1 MVTLNVHR
9 PTVHNVQDTI
19 TRYLPRPVGASR
31 RTLIDQQVLRMIVKE
46 YYPFSIVEDKEFGKL
61 LKMLNPGYDLPSRKT
76 LSTSLLSVLYNETY
90 DKVKSDIVENGNF
103 VSITTDGWTSV
114 KNESYIAV
122 TTHFIDNDCKLKSY
136 LLSCFMYSESHT
148 SDNLKNELLRVI
160 KEWGL
165 EHRVSA
171 CTSDNAPNITKA
183 IDSCKWRHVRCFAHS
198 LNLAVQNAIKE
209 IQEVKEKVS
218 GIVRHFKK
226 SSTAAGKLKSIQE
239 QLGYSPPLVLIQDV
253 VTRWN
258 STFEMFQRVLDLK
271 IPLSTAL
278 AETNYNE
285 YLTNN
290 DWIIITRACE
300 LLKPFKEITTEISS
314 EKSVTISK
322 IVVLSKSLIK
332 YCNKIKSEHNTCMQ
346 ISKMIGVLVSE
357 VDARFRSLE
366 LNPLYAESTILDPR
380 FKNYGFLHQYAF
392 SEGKKS
398 LISKAATVN
407 IVSNTQEVTVLPNQT
422 DDDSIWNDFDSEV
435 GSIVQSSNPTAA
447 FIVEID
453 KYLHEPLLSRR
464 EDPLLWWKLNQYVY
478 PRLFKFVKKR
488 FCIMGTSVPCERI
501 FSKAGQT
508 ITKKRSRLTCSKF
521 EQMIF
526 LNFNLE

>member
-1 MVTLNVHR
+1 MKHNQTSTSNMMRHMRLKHSTIDLNKRRPSNMHVEENNVDDPIVIENQLASTSSDSQTHMATLNVHR

-183 IDSCKWRHVRCFAHS
+183 IDLCKWRHVRCFAHS

-258 STFEMFQRVLDLK
+258 STFEMFQRV
-271 IPLSTAL
+271 
-278 AETNYNE
+278 
-285 YLTNN
+285 
-290 DWIIITRACE
+290 
-300 LLKPFKEITTEISS
+300 
-314 EKSVTISK
+314 
-322 IVVLSKSLIK
+322 
-332 YCNKIKSEHNTCMQ
+332 
-346 ISKMIGVLVSE
+346 
-357 VDARFRSLE
+357 
-366 LNPLYAESTILDPR
+366 
-380 FKNYGFLHQYAF
+380 
-392 SEGKKS
+392 
-398 LISKAATVN
+398 
-407 IVSNTQEVTVLPNQT
+407 
-422 DDDSIWNDFDSEV
+422 
-435 GSIVQSSNPTAA
+435 
-447 FIVEID
+447 
-453 KYLHEPLLSRR
+453 
-464 EDPLLWWKLNQYVY
+464 
-478 PRLFKFVKKR
+478 
-488 FCIMGTSVPCERI
+488 GT
-501 FSKAGQT
+501 
-508 ITKKRSRLTCSKF
+508 
-521 EQMIF
+521 
-526 LNFNLE
+526 

>member
-1 MVTLNVHR
+1 MHR
-9 PTVHNVQDTI
+9 PTVHNVQNTI
-19 TRYLPRPVGASR
+19 TSYLPRPVGASR
-31 RTLIDQQVLRMIVKE
+31 RTLIDQQVLKMIVKE
-46 YYPFSIVEDKEFGKL
+46 YYPFSIVEDKEFVKL
-61 LKMLNPGYDLPSRKT
+61 LKMLNPGYDLPSRKS

-90 DKVKSDIVENGNF
+90 DKVMSDIAANGNF
-103 VSITTDGWTSV
+103 VSITTDGWTSI
-114 KNESYIAV
+114 KNEGYIAV
-122 TTHFIDNDCKLKSY
+122 TTHFIDNNCELKSY

-165 EHRVSA
+165 ENKVSA
-171 CTSDNAPNITKA
+171 CTSDNASNISKA
-183 IDSCKWRHVRCFAHS
+183 IDLSKWRHVWCFAHS
-198 LNLAVQNAIKE
+198 LNLAVQKAIKE

-314 EKSVTISK
+314 EKSVSISK

-332 YCNKIKSEHNTCMQ
+332 YCNKIKVEYNTCMQ
-346 ISKMIGVLVSE
+346 ISNMIDVLVSE
-357 VDARFRSLE
+357 VDTRFRSLE

-398 LISKAATVN
+398 LINKAATVN
-407 IVSNTQEVTVLPNQT
+407 IVNNTQVTSLPNQA

-435 GSIVQSSNPTAA
+435 VSIVQSSNPTAA
-447 FIVEID
+447 FIVELD

-464 EDPLLWWKLNQYVY
+464 EDPLVWWKLNQYVY

-508 ITKKRSRLTCSKF
+508 ITKKRSRLTSSKF

>member
-1 MVTLNVHR
+1 
-9 PTVHNVQDTI
+9 
-19 TRYLPRPVGASR
+19 
-31 RTLIDQQVLRMIVKE
+31 
-46 YYPFSIVEDKEFGKL
+46 
-61 LKMLNPGYDLPSRKT
+61 
-76 LSTSLLSVLYNETY
+76 
-90 DKVKSDIVENGNF
+90 
-103 VSITTDGWTSV
+103 
-114 KNESYIAV
+114 
-122 TTHFIDNDCKLKSY
+122 
-136 LLSCFMYSESHT
+136 
-148 SDNLKNELLRVI
+148 
-160 KEWGL
+160 
-165 EHRVSA
+165 
-171 CTSDNAPNITKA
+171 
-183 IDSCKWRHVRCFAHS
+183 
-198 LNLAVQNAIKE
+198 
-209 IQEVKEKVS
+209 
-218 GIVRHFKK
+218 
-226 SSTAAGKLKSIQE
+226 
-239 QLGYSPPLVLIQDV
+239 
-253 VTRWN
+253 
-258 STFEMFQRVLDLK
+258 
-271 IPLSTAL
+271 
-278 AETNYNE
+278 
-285 YLTNN
+285 
-290 DWIIITRACE
+290 
-300 LLKPFKEITTEISS
+300 
-314 EKSVTISK
+314 
-322 IVVLSKSLIK
+322 
-332 YCNKIKSEHNTCMQ
+332 
-346 ISKMIGVLVSE
+346 MIGVLVSE